1 MLARHARD
9 LVLTHEPL
17 EVAHRAQRLRR
28 LLFAARS
35 LLRIGLERGRA
46 RLLGGEKRGEVDHV
60 LPRELRH
67 ERVHLRLLAA
77 PLLEILELEI
87 DVARRLAGED
97 REERDRR
104 VAVRAVASEARLR
117 LLAAG
122 LYVLTPRRLSR
133 DNRERRQRKLHGRP
147 PQPEGSR
154 GAALRGPE
162 RPL

>member
-1 MLARHARD
+1 MSSR
-9 LVLTHEPL
+9 ES
-17 EVAHRAQRLRR
+17 
-28 LLFAARS
+28 FATNGS
-35 LLRIGLERGRA
+35 ICGSW
-46 RLLGGEKRGEVDHV
+46 
-60 LPRELRH
+60 P
-67 ERVHLRLLAA
+67 A

-147 PQPEGSR
+147 LNRRAAAGRPSGDPNARSSR
-154 GAALRGPE
+154 P
-162 RPL
+162 